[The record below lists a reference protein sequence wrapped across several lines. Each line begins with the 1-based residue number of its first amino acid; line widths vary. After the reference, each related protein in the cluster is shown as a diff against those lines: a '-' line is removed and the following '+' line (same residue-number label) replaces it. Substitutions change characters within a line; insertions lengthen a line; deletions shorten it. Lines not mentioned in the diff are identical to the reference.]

1 MNNVIEDF
9 SNISV
14 GDIIWAKRYSDETE
28 KKNIKKGH
36 EESPFVVIKK
46 TKYRIYALMCTT
58 NPHTNVKW
66 NKLFYMLNRIIYNF
80 KKNCYVNTGY
90 VYIIDKNKYIRTI
103 GHLNNEDQNNLNKY
117 LYIVKNS
124 ALGNRLNINLRG
136 INFNISKGDII
147 IFDDKKYL
155 IYDMNNGKYKCYS
168 LNKKK
173 PQRNV
178 ILINNTY
185 YAIGTYK
192 EEISTRRKV
201 QLLDTLNDS
210 ELEMVLSA
218 LDKRKQN
225 KDIIDTIGVG
235 SLVDYKNN
243 YYYLYKEED
252 NYYRSFRTF
261 ISDDYNVNMT
271 ILVINGGV
279 YYTYFN
285 TIVLKKDS
293 DFKLRRNAT
302 LKEIKRNERV
312 HSSSKYQRR
321 KENIKIQREIH
332 FKKYDKNSLYID
344 KFLPK
349 VIINDKVNGENY
361 LILSRNNNVIELV
374 NINDFSDY
382 FYYELDENNTRFNI
396 FKAISSKEFNAYYD
410 KVKYFKQL
418 ALSLNNN

>member
-168 LNKKK
+168 LN
-173 PQRNV
+173 
-178 ILINNTY
+178 
-185 YAIGTYK
+185 
-192 EEISTRRKV
+192 RK
-201 QLLDTLNDS
+201 N
-210 ELEMVLSA
+210 
-218 LDKRKQN
+218 
-225 KDIIDTIGVG
+225 
-235 SLVDYKNN
+235 
-243 YYYLYKEED
+243 
-252 NYYRSFRTF
+252 
-261 ISDDYNVNMT
+261 
-271 ILVINGGV
+271 
-279 YYTYFN
+279 
-285 TIVLKKDS
+285 
-293 DFKLRRNAT
+293 
-302 LKEIKRNERV
+302 LKEM
-312 HSSSKYQRR
+312 
-321 KENIKIQREIH
+321 
-332 FKKYDKNSLYID
+332 
-344 KFLPK
+344 
-349 VIINDKVNGENY
+349 
-361 LILSRNNNVIELV
+361 LS
-374 NINDFSDY
+374 
-382 FYYELDENNTRFNI
+382 
-396 FKAISSKEFNAYYD
+396 
-410 KVKYFKQL
+410 
-418 ALSLNNN
+418 

>member
-1 MNNVIEDF
+1 MNNAIEDF

-14 GDIIWAKRYSDETE
+14 GDIIWAKRYGDETE

-36 EESPFVVIKK
+36 EKSPFVIIKK

-58 NPHTNVKW
+58 NPHTNIKW
-66 NKLFYMLNRIIYNF
+66 NKLFYMLNRLTYNF

-90 VYIIDKNKYIRTI
+90 VYLIDKNKYIRTI

-117 LYIVKNS
+117 LHIVKNS
-124 ALGNRLNINLRG
+124 TLGNRLNINLRG
-136 INFNISKGDII
+136 IDFNIGKGDII
-147 IFDDKKYL
+147 VFDNKKYL
-155 IYDMNNGKYKCYS
+155 IYDINNGKYKCYS

-185 YAIGTYK
+185 YAIGIYK

-201 QLLDTLNDS
+201 LLLDTLNDS
-210 ELEMVLSA
+210 ELEMVLSI
-218 LDKRKQN
+218 LDKRKQ
-225 KDIIDTIGVG
+225 DEDVVDTIGVG

-252 NYYRSFRTF
+252 NCYRSFRTF
-261 ISDDYNVNMT
+261 ISDDHNVNMT
-271 ILVINGGV
+271 ILVINGGI

-285 TIVLKKDS
+285 TIILKKDS

-302 LKEIKRNERV
+302 LKEIKRNEMV
-312 HSSSKYQRR
+312 HNSSKYQRR
-321 KENIKIQREIH
+321 KENIKIKREMH
-332 FKKYDKNSLYID
+332 FKDNDNTDID
-344 KFLPK
+344 KFLPR
-349 VIINDKVNGENY
+349 VIINDRVNGENY

-382 FYYELDENNTRFNI
+382 FYYELMDNDTRYNI
-396 FKAISSKEFNAYYD
+396 FKVISNEEYNGYYD

-418 ALSLNNN
+418 AMSLNTN